1 VENPLV
7 AALVI
12 TAIGMSLLFLALLLF
27 YGLLTLATRQRQS
40 RPPSGPPVAATKGPS
55 HAGQEMMYQAAA
67 LAVAL
72 ARAEA
77 EQASS
82 LVSAPP
88 GPTDLQIPSQWWS
101 LHHQRRLARNQS
113 RQRAP

>member
-1 VENPLV
+1 MASLV
-7 AALVI
+7 V

-40 RPPSGPPVAATKGPS
+40 RPPAEPLEVVEEGPS

-67 LAVAL
+67 LAVVL

-77 EQASS
+77 EQTSS
-82 LVSAPP
+82 LLSAPP
-88 GPTDLQIPSQWWS
+88 GQSDLQLPSQWWS
-101 LHHQRRLARNQS
+101 LHHQRRLARYPN
-113 RQRAP
+113 RQRVP